1 MSDFDT
7 FGWES
12 FLCLG
17 ICSWM
22 LSKAGH
28 VIEKMRWVLDP
39 AIPDS
44 VEHLKCQPNKMVK
57 HTQTIV

>member
-1 MSDFDT
+1 
-7 FGWES
+7 
-12 FLCLG
+12 
-17 ICSWM
+17 M

-44 VEHLKCQPNKMVK
+44 VEHLKRQPNKIVK
-57 HTQTIV
+57 HTQTIVWVCLTIFLGWRLEG